1 MTKKIYIICGP
12 TASGKTGLAIKIAK
26 KIGGEI
32 INADAIQ
39 VYEDVP
45 TLTAVPTHEER
56 QAVPHHLFSYLDAFA
71 VNDVSSWLKDVQKT
85 IVAIETPIFVGGSGM
100 YIKALMEGLSP
111 IPEIPEDVRQK
122 VRQMPIEKVKEELRS
137 VIPFSDP
144 QRLMRALEVEYT
156 TGKSILWWQEQP
168 RTPIIQNAEFT
179 VICILP
185 KREKLYKQCN
195 DRFVKMANSGALAEV
210 VKLLEKNPQKTGGV
224 FNALG
229 VTPFIDF
236 LEAKKSFED
245 AVAQAQLDTR
255 HYAKRQMTWFRHQI
269 KPDLLL
275 EEPILPE

>member
-45 TLTAVPTHEER
+45 TLTAVPTEEEK
-56 QAVPHHLFSYLDAFA
+56 QKIPHHLFSYLDAFA
-71 VNDVSSWLKDVQKT
+71 VNDVNSWLKDAQKIVDT
-85 IVAIETPIFVGGSGM
+85 IDTPIFVGGSGM
-100 YIKALMEGLSP
+100 YIKALTEGLSP
-111 IPEIPEDVRQK
+111 IPDIPEDIRQK
-122 VRQMPIEKVKEELRS
+122 VRQMPVEKIKDELRS
-137 VIPFSDP
+137 VIPFTDP

-168 RTPIIQNAEFT
+168 RTPVISGAEFKI
-179 VICILP
+179 ICILP
-185 KREKLYKQCN
+185 KREKLYKQCD
-195 DRFVKMANSGALAEV
+195 DRFVKMTNSGALAEV

-229 VTPFIDF
+229 VAPLIDF
-236 LEAKKSFED
+236 LEAKITFEQ

-275 EEPILPE
+275 EEPVLPE